1 MSNIRT
7 EFGFQRTEC
16 ACENCVQF
24 CVSLPGYLIPTDLE
38 VISTQLGYDD
48 VIRFAVENLM
58 ASPGALVCADGTLK
72 QIRTLVPNRTR
83 DGACKFLRDNR
94 CAIHAQAP
102 FACAFF
108 HDGQD
113 RHEADFRSFCGL
125 RAIAH
130 EWATGGL
137 YARLWVHLYS
147 LGLIAPSPIKARER
161 MRWIAQQ
168 KKNRAS

>member
-24 CVSLPGYLIPTDLE
+24 CFNLPGYLIPADLE
-38 VISTQLGYDD
+38 VISAHLGYDD
-48 VIRFAVENLM
+48 LIRFAVENLV
-58 ASPGALVCADGTLK
+58 ASPGALVCVDGAIM
-72 QIRTLVPNRTR
+72 QIRTLTPNRTP
-83 DGACKFLRDNR
+83 DGACKFLHDNR

-108 HDGQD
+108 HGGQD
-113 RHEADFRSFCGL
+113 RREADFRSWCGL
-125 RAIAH
+125 QAIAH

-147 LGLIAPSPIKARER
+147 LGLVAPSPIKARER
-161 MRWIAQQ
+161 MRREAQR